1 MSQSS
6 RKSTSAL
13 WILYS
18 CTDVRFLE
26 HFQCILPC
34 QGCGISLPQR
44 HLSPKMH
51 LHQLTD
57 LGTCR

>member
-26 HFQCILPC
+26 HFQCILPMPGVQHLLATTC
-34 QGCGISLPQR
+34 
-44 HLSPKMH
+44 LSPKMH
-51 LHQLTD
+51 LHQLAD